1 MRKSYGT
8 AALVGGC
15 MLTICL
21 LGGNSVAF
29 CIGMTIVGGV
39 AGFVF
44 PLWQASK
51 VKRKESRMITMDMAE
66 YLTAVSLL
74 LTAGIP
80 LWEALHRGLVG
91 RDPKRPLYRELGRAF
106 EQYEQDRLSDP
117 VGVFQGMSERLQIP
131 AVSTFVCALVQN
143 YKKGN
148 NELAVLFMDLAVQS
162 RTQRRDLAG
171 KLADEATTLL
181 LLPGAMALIAMVL
194 VLLAPAMIQLI
205 QI

>member
-8 AALVGGC
+8 AMAAGGC
-15 MLTICL
+15 MLILCL
-21 LGGNSVAF
+21 IGRNSIGF
-29 CIGMTIVGGV
+29 CVGMTIVGGT
-39 AGFVF
+39 AGFLF
-44 PLWQASK
+44 PLWQASRK
-51 VKRKESRMITMDMAE
+51 KRKESRLITMDMAE

-80 LWEALHRGLVG
+80 LWDALRRGLSG
-91 RDPKRPLYRELGRAF
+91 QDLRRPLYREIAGAF
-106 EQYEQDRLSDP
+106 EQYEQGHISDP
-117 VGVFQGMSERLQIP
+117 VGAFQRMSERIRIP
-131 AVSTFVCALVQN
+131 VVSTFVCALVQN

-148 NELAVLFMDLAVQS
+148 NELAGLFMELAVRS
-162 RTQRRDLAG
+162 RIQRRDLAT

-181 LLPGAMALIAMVL
+181 LIPGAMALIAMIL